1 MSVAIYTRP
10 RLTQTVDIIN
20 LIYNLIKFNFL
31 GDANGISD
39 LYSVQS
45 TFNLCK
51 GTVCLLR
58 SDDRYMLI
66 WNIDLLHL
74 PFYNKWSIPYWNG
87 FQKKHSQTE
96 RLTNRLYTQFDT
108 ERDKITWIVK
118 VNTGFILSTEKN
130 VMFQ

>member
-1 MSVAIYTRP
+1 MSVAISTRL

-20 LIYNLIKFNFL
+20 LIYNLIKLNFP

-58 SDDRYMLI
+58 SGDRYMLI
-66 WNIDLLHL
+66 
-74 PFYNKWSIPYWNG
+74 
-87 FQKKHSQTE
+87 
-96 RLTNRLYTQFDT
+96 
-108 ERDKITWIVK
+108 
-118 VNTGFILSTEKN
+118 
-130 VMFQ
+130 